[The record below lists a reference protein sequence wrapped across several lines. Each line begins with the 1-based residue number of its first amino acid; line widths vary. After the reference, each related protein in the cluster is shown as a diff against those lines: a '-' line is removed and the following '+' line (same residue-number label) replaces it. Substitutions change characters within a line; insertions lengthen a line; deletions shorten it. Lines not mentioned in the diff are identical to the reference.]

1 MTAPSAIVDALLA
14 TKSDAI
20 VATDRDGLITFWNP
34 GAVRIFGYSTA
45 EAVGQSLDI
54 IIPENLRARH
64 WAGYQEV
71 MVTGQSRYGEGDT
84 LSVPAMTKF
93 GNRISVDFTIAMLHD
108 EQQNPNGMVALL
120 RDVTH
125 RFEEIRSLK
134 RKLAES
140 VRGHLSPF
148 G

>member
-14 TKSDAI
+14 TKSDGI

-34 GAVRIFGYSTA
+34 GAARIFGYTA
-45 EAVGQSLDI
+45 NEAIGQSLDI

-64 WAGYQEV
+64 WAGYREV
-71 MVTGQSRYGEGDT
+71 MATGHSRYGEGDT

-93 GNRISVDFTIAMLHD
+93 GKRISVDFTVAMLHD
-108 EQQNPNGMVALL
+108 PQQNPNGMVALL

-140 VRGHLSPF
+140 VRCNLSPF

>member
-1 MTAPSAIVDALLA
+1 MRPTATVSSPSGD
-14 TKSDAI
+14 
-20 VATDRDGLITFWNP
+20 P
-34 GAVRIFGYSTA
+34 GAVRIFGYA
-45 EAVGQSLDI
+45 ADEAVGQSLDI

-64 WAGYQEV
+64 WTGFREV
-71 MVTGQSRYGEGDT
+71 MATGKSRYGEGDT

-93 GNRISVDFTIAMLHD
+93 GKRISVDFTIAMLHD
-108 EQQNPNGMVALL
+108 PQQNPNGMVALL

-140 VRGHLSPF
+140 VRCNLSPF

>member
-20 VATDRDGLITFWNP
+20 VATNRDGLITFWNP
-34 GAVRIFGYSTA
+34 GAVRIFGYTA
-45 EAVGQSLDI
+45 DEAVGQSLDI

-64 WAGYQEV
+64 WTGYREV
-71 MVTGQSRYGEGDT
+71 MASGHSRYGEGDT
-84 LSVPAMTKF
+84 LSVPAMTKA
-93 GNRISVDFTIAMLHD
+93 GNRISVDFTIAMLHGP
-108 EQQNPNGMVALL
+108 EQNPNGMVALL
-120 RDVTH
+120 RDVTP